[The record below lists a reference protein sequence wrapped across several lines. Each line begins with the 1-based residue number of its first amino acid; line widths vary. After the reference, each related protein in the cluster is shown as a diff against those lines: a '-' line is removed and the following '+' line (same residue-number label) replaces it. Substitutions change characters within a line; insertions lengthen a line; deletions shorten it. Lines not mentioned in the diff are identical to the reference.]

1 MGKMEKER
9 RTKSVYLANVEGNMG
24 DVDHREDGERVPDR
38 VKGRNCYY
46 QETEGCGERG
56 LCMLG

>member
-24 DVDHREDGERVPDR
+24 DVDHREDGERVYS
-38 VKGRNCYY
+38 KGK
-46 QETEGCGERG
+46 ES
-56 LCMLG
+56 L